1 MYPDLDTGLAAAM
14 ADAFDGLSAGM
25 FLVSADGR
33 IVHANMAGHAALA
46 EGNVLCSAAG
56 RLTAREPEVDQAL
69 SDALAAATGNGEAIR
84 TKTIAVP
91 LTARDGTRH
100 VAHVLPLTSGTRRQA
115 GTTYSATAAVF
126 VNEAVLDARSLPE
139 IIADTYKLTPTEL
152 RILMAIVEVGGVP
165 EISEAMGIAEST
177 VRTHLGRLFR
187 KTATSRQ
194 AHLVRVVAGFS
205 NPFVG

>member
-1 MYPDLDTGLAAAM
+1 
-14 ADAFDGLSAGM
+14 
-25 FLVSADGR
+25 
-33 IVHANMAGHAALA
+33 
-46 EGNVLCSAAG
+46 
-56 RLTAREPEVDQAL
+56 
-69 SDALAAATGNGEAIR
+69 
-84 TKTIAVP
+84 
-91 LTARDGTRH
+91 
-100 VAHVLPLTSGTRRQA
+100 
-115 GTTYSATAAVF
+115 

-152 RILMAIVEVGGVP
+152 RILLAIVEVGGVP
-165 EISEAMGIAEST
+165 KVSEALGIAEST